1 MENQGRWLLGFS
13 RFVLQRYRHD
23 RCQAIA
29 ANLTLTSLF
38 ALVPL
43 MTLMV
48 SVFKL
53 LPGMRSARRQ
63 LNDFLFEHFFPGS
76 GDSVQTY
83 VMQFVTRAE
92 NMKLAGSIALIFS
105 ALWLMNTI
113 DRAFNSIWATR
124 SRARVGRKFI
134 LYWSVLTLGPLLL
147 GLSIVI
153 SSYFGSLP
161 YLRGAAELAR
171 SSLVDFL
178 PFILTVLGLVVLYSW
193 LPNRRVRPIHAWIS
207 ASLAAMLFELAK
219 WGFGIFLAQFPTYQK
234 IFGAVAFL
242 PIMVIW
248 VYLSWTVVLLGAEV
262 CHALGIYRLTGFG
275 IKDPFLLAVDM
286 LQKISAGQRKM
297 HRITAEELLAQ
308 TGNEHAPEILATLER
323 NGFIG
328 RVREDE
334 LVIAYAGETLDF
346 ATLYL
351 NLPWRLPTAADASR
365 ELGEK
370 HPLVPLLVIAEDS
383 LRRDLAQPLSRSL
396 LAHE

>member
-1 MENQGRWLLGFS
+1 MENRGRWLVGFS
-13 RFVLQRYRHD
+13 RFVLQRFRHD
-23 RCQAIA
+23 RCQAVA

-53 LPGMRSARRQ
+53 LPGMRSARVE

-76 GDSVQTY
+76 GNAVQTY

-92 NMKLAGSIALIFS
+92 NMKLAGTVMLIVS
-105 ALWLMNTI
+105 ALWLMSTI
-113 DRAFNSIWATR
+113 DRAFNAIWATR
-124 SRARVGRKFI
+124 ARPRVGRKFVF
-134 LYWSVLTLGPLLL
+134 YWSILTLGPLLI

-178 PFILTVLGLVVLYSW
+178 PFALTTLGLVVLYSW
-193 LPNRRVRPIHAWIS
+193 LPNRRVKPLHAWLS
-207 ASLAAMLFELAK
+207 AIFAAMLFELAK
-219 WGFGIFLAQFPTYQK
+219 WGFGIFLAEFPTYQK

-248 VYLSWTVVLLGAEV
+248 VYLSWSVVLMGAEV
-262 CHALGIYRLTGFG
+262 CHALGIYRLSGFG
-275 IKDPFLLAVDM
+275 IRDPFLLAVDM
-286 LQKISAGQRKM
+286 LQKISARQRKL

-308 TGNEHAPEILATLER
+308 TGNEKAPDILATLEQA
-323 NGFIG
+323 GLVG
-328 RVREDE
+328 RVREEE
-334 LVIAYAGETLDF
+334 LVIAYSGETLDF

-351 NLPWRLPTAADASR
+351 SLPWRLPTAIEASR

-370 HPLVPLLVIAEDS
+370 HPLVPLLVQAEDS
-383 LRRDLAQPLSRSL
+383 LRRDLSQPLAKSL
-396 LAHE
+396 LSHE